1 MPALINGKR
10 YNRSKEPWTRGVTKI
25 KKEEARKALV
35 PLEDVLADK
44 YPKEVKE
51 LQNMVPNPV
60 VRLELIKK
68 SMLDGTPLDDVL
80 KKMKQLRELR

>member
-1 MPALINGKR
+1 
-10 YNRSKEPWTRGVTKI
+10 VTKI